1 MLADLVPTVR
11 AFHPSARE
19 SVNHTNMDDHII
31 HPVFA
36 PPSPRSPRTAC
47 EALQSPV
54 HHGFPR
60 LDVDD
65 SDDSDAQGTDDAIPP
80 RRAVAHGRSHSLSS
94 QQSTRPSSYEEPAA
108 SSSPAERCPVESL
121 DTVTPSHGF
130 SFPFNTLA
138 PSSEPAPPNHERRRS
153 RGLNSYRINKKTP
166 LHLHRQPSLDT
177 IASVTTTASSHY
189 HDPPEA
195 EAPCPDLFTLQ
206 HGDQQEIPATT
217 PTLTDTTFRI
227 SSTKTPP
234 LNPLSPQSSS
244 ASSRQSPAPAGT
256 PLESTNQFHQ
266 PPQSLFR
273 KMLPRRKE
281 ESPRLPARLVIARE
295 VTINHTSDPA
305 ELTFHHANPTTSTP
319 QHPPPVSGSISV
331 ERSTSQS
338 SWEWSASAFDT
349 RTLTEAELSRCK
361 KKGINPALY
370 AEMRAAKRGKWSS
383 PIAGNSFF

>member
-195 EAPCPDLFTLQ
+195 EAPCPDLFTRHYFQ
-206 HGDQQEIPATT
+206 NFIHQDPTFEPA
-217 PTLTDTTFRI
+217 F
-227 SSTKTPP
+227 PP
-234 LNPLSPQSSS
+234 VFQCELETI
-244 ASSRQSPAPAGT
+244 ASSRRNT
-256 PLESTNQFHQ
+256 
-266 PPQSLFR
+266 
-273 KMLPRRKE
+273 
-281 ESPRLPARLVIARE
+281 ARI
-295 VTINHTSDPA
+295 HK
-305 ELTFHHANPTTSTP
+305 
-319 QHPPPVSGSISV
+319 SISP
-331 ERSTSQS
+331 TSS
-338 SWEWSASAFDT
+338 ISLPKNAAS
-349 RTLTEAELSRCK
+349 
-361 KKGINPALY
+361 
-370 AEMRAAKRGKWSS
+370 
-383 PIAGNSFF
+383 